1 MKKYRFLSVTA
12 LLAGVALVSSCTDDP
27 DPVIVPPTESGLI
40 EVDGGGATYP
50 NTVFVSLRSGVQTPV
65 ARTAWDLAFSTG
77 SDFKV
82 LINGT
87 TGAMASATAKTDIN
101 AVGAAEIAAAEASG
115 ELVMGFTNM
124 VGILKVDNAANPL
137 SQPAIAAVSATEASN
152 VVYLLSRGASAA
164 EARPWKKV
172 RIIRKGD
179 GYTLQHADADADTFS
194 TLEITKNA
202 GDNFVYVNFES
213 GIVDVEPAK
222 TDWDI
227 AWTAGTSE
235 TAFPAAT
242 NGKLAYFYQDLAYHN
257 IYGGT
262 SAVAVLEET
271 VPYAEFDETYVP
283 SLALNSDNRLTI
295 GSTWRF
301 TGGGPPP
308 SPTPTVYD
316 TIYYIVKDS
325 DGNVYKVRFL
335 SLTKDGE
342 RGKPSFEYELVEAG
356 N

>member
-1 MKKYRFLSVTA
+1 MKHLRFLPMTA
-12 LLAGVALVSSCTDDP
+12 LLAAVSVFSSCSDDP
-27 DPVIVPPTESGLI
+27 DPVVVPPNEEGLI

-65 ARTAWDLAFSTG
+65 ARTTWDLAFSTG

-87 TGAMASATAKTDIN
+87 TGAMASATEKTDIN
-101 AVGAAEIAAAEASG
+101 AVGATEVAAAEASG

-124 VGILKVDNAANPL
+124 VGFNKVDDPANPL
-137 SQPAIAAVSATEASN
+137 SKPVIAAVSASEASN

-164 EARPWKKV
+164 EARPWKKIRVV
-172 RIIRKGD
+172 RNGQ
-179 GYTLQHADADADTFS
+179 GYTLQHANADATTFS
-194 TLEITKNA
+194 TLDITKNA
-202 GDNFVYVNFES
+202 DDNFVYVNFET

-227 AWTAGTSE
+227 AWTAGTSS
-235 TAFPAAT
+235 TT
-242 NGKLAYFYQDLAYHN
+242 YQGTTLAYFYQDLVYHN

-271 VPYAEFDETYVP
+271 VPYAEFDETDVP
-283 SLALNSDNRLTI
+283 SLAFNSDNRLTI

-308 SPTPTVYD
+308 SPTPSVYD

-356 N
+356 K

>member
-1 MKKYRFLSVTA
+1 MKHLRFLPMTA
-12 LLAGVALVSSCTDDP
+12 LLAAVSFFSSCSDDP
-27 DPVIVPPTESGLI
+27 DPVVVPPNEEGLI

-50 NTVFVSLRSGVQTPV
+50 NSVFISLRSGVQTPV
-65 ARTAWDLAFSTG
+65 ARTTWDLAFSTG

-87 TGAMASATAKTDIN
+87 TGAMASATDKTDIN
-101 AVGAAEIAAAEASG
+101 AVGATEIAAAEASG

-124 VGILKVDNAANPL
+124 LGILHVDDAADPL
-137 SQPAIAAVSATEASN
+137 SNPTIAAVSATEAN
-152 VVYLLSRGASAA
+152 NLVYLLSRGASGVDAK
-164 EARPWKKV
+164 PWKK
-172 RIIRKGD
+172 IRVIRNGE
-179 GYTLQHADADADTFS
+179 GYTLQHADADATTFTS
-194 TLEITKNA
+194 LNISKDSD
-202 GDNFVYVNFES
+202 DNFVYVNFEN
-213 GIVDVEPAK
+213 GVVNVEPAK

-227 AWTAGTSE
+227 VWTAGTSE

-242 NGKLAYFYQDLAYHN
+242 NGKLAYFYQDLVYHN

-271 VPYAEFDETYVP
+271 VPFAEFDETDVP
-283 SLALNSDNRLTI
+283 SLVFNSDNRLTI
-295 GSTWRF
+295 GSTWRY
-301 TGGGPPP
+301 TGGPSSPNPP
-308 SPTPTVYD
+308 SAFD
-316 TIYYIVKDS
+316 TIYYVVKDS
-325 DGNVYKVRFL
+325 DGNVYKLRFL

>member
-1 MKKYRFLSVTA
+1 MKKYRFLPVTA
-12 LLAGVALVSSCTDDP
+12 LLAGVVLVSSCSDDP

-50 NTVFVSLRSGVQTPV
+50 NTVFVSLRAEKQTAVPR
-65 ARTAWDLAFSTG
+65 ASWDLAFSTG

-87 TGAMASATAKTDIN
+87 TGAMASATTKTDIN
-101 AVGAAEIAAAEASG
+101 AVGTTEIAVAEASG
-115 ELVMGFTNM
+115 ELIMGFTNM

-137 SQPAIAAVSATEASN
+137 SQPVIAAVSATDASN

-179 GYTLQHADADADTFS
+179 GYTLQHANADATTFS
-194 TLEITKNA
+194 TLDITKNA
-202 GDNFVYVNFES
+202 DDNFVYVNFET

-227 AWTAGTSE
+227 AWTAGTSS
-235 TAFPAAT
+235 TT
-242 NGKLAYFYQDLAYHN
+242 SQGTTLAYFYQDLVYHN

-271 VPYAEFDETYVP
+271 VPYAEFDETDVP
-283 SLALNSDNRLTI
+283 SLAFNSDNRLTI